1 MVKCVPTSYHTLP
14 RLSSLYCTACPE
26 KSFREP
32 RIASE
37 NAGSM
42 VPGTLPFSR
51 FLYLTFRTKYATLR
65 ALCIPLNII

>member
-1 MVKCVPTSYHTLP
+1 MVKCVPTSYHTRP

-51 FLYLTFRTKYATLR
+51 FLYLTF
-65 ALCIPLNII
+65 